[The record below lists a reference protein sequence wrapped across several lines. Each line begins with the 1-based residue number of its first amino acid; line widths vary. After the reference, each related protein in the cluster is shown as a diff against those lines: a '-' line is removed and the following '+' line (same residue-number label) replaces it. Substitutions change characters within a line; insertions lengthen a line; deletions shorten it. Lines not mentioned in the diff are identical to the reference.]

1 MAISGAR
8 DAVARLACGRA
19 GFGLSIAARRSVGMM
34 ENKME
39 TTITIV
45 HWVNTGEWKRKRL
58 FFFALDPK
66 GNLTKKNQRILF
78 KL

>member
-1 MAISGAR
+1 MAISGAC

-19 GFGLSIAARRSVGMM
+19 GFGLSIAARRSVGVM
-34 ENKME
+34 ENEME
-39 TTITIV
+39 TTIV
-45 HWVNTGEWKRKRL
+45 HWVNTGQWKRKRL
-58 FFFALDPK
+58 FFFARDPK